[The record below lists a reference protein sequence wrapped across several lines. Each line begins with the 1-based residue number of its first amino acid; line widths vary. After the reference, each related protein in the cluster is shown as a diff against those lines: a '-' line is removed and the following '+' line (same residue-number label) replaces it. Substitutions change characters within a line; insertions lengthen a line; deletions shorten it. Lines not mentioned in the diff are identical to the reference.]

1 MNLNIRMA
9 LKEKLQNVSPQ
20 ELEQTIA
27 DAISSNEEQLL
38 PGIRTTLET
47 GNTRT

>member
-38 PGIRTTLET
+38 PGL
-47 GNTRT
+47 GFLSF